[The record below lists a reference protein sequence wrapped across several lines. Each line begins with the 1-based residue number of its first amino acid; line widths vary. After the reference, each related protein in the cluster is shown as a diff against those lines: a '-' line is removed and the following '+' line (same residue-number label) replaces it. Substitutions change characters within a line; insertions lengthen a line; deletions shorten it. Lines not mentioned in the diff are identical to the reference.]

1 MNYAWVIDQTKC
13 IGCHACSTACKSEND
28 VPLGVHRTWVK
39 NVEVGGFPN
48 VRRHFAVLRCNHCAD
63 PPCVHI
69 CPVSAMYQRADGI
82 VDIAHDRCIG
92 CKACMQACPYDAIHM
107 DPSDDTAAKCHF
119 CAHRVDRGL
128 LPACVVVCPVE
139 ALVFGDLDDANS
151 RVSRIV
157 GSTPV
162 TVRRPE
168 QGTRPKAFY
177 VGAHQAT
184 LDPLA
189 AVHENAYMWSE
200 RRPGTAKDNSHAF
213 SVWRFLEG
221 NGHHAETTAREM
233 GGTSRSSRPPRDR
246 MPKARVAYDV
256 HHEITWKGK
265 VSAYLWTKSIAA
277 GAAFVAAVGL
287 IFGSGDAGQL
297 FGTAAPV
304 IALVFLAATGALLV
318 ADLKRPERFLFVLL
332 RPQWRSWLAK
342 GAYIITVFG
351 GLLTLWL
358 AFAILGWPVP
368 AYFLGAT
375 ALAGAAT
382 AVYTAFLFGQC
393 EARDLWQTPLLG
405 VALLL
410 QMLVAGAGA
419 LAIASMVW
427 DTPPNAFVLLRW
439 IMVGSLVGH
448 VAAVFLGEVVAR
460 HGSSNAAAAAH
471 VMTHGTYAPLFW
483 TGVSIGAVVPVVL
496 LMASGSPGVIIGS
509 AVLSLA
515 GLLAYEHAFV
525 MSGQSVPIS

>member
-39 NVEVGGFPN
+39 NVEVGQFPH

-107 DPSDDTAAKCHF
+107 DPADDTAAKCHF

-139 ALVFGDLDDANS
+139 ALVFGDLDDEAS
-151 RVSRIV
+151 RVSRIL
-157 GSTPV
+157 GTTPV
-162 TVRRPE
+162 SVRRPE

-177 VGAHQAT
+177 VGAHQAA

-189 AVHENAYMWSE
+189 AVHENTYMWSE
-200 RRPGTAKDNSHAF
+200 RRTGTAKDGARDF
-213 SVWRFLEG
+213 SVWAFLDADGRHTAAHHTRPAG
-221 NGHHAETTAREM
+221 NR
-233 GGTSRSSRPPRDR
+233 SRRPARDR

-256 HHEITWKGK
+256 HHEITWRGK

-277 GAAFVAAVGL
+277 GAAFVAAVALLSRTTQADALHQTLAPL
-287 IFGSGDAGQL
+287 IAM
-297 FGTAAPV
+297 A
-304 IALVFLAATGALLV
+304 FLAVTGVLLV
-318 ADLKRPERFLFVLL
+318 ADLKRPERFLYVLL

-342 GAYIITVFG
+342 GAYIITAFAA
-351 GLLTLWL
+351 LLTVWL
-358 AFAILGWPVP
+358 VLIALGVGLPAAFLAV
-368 AYFLGAT
+368 T
-375 ALAGAAT
+375 AVAAAAT
-382 AVYTAFLFGQC
+382 AVYTAFLFAQC

-405 VALLL
+405 VTLLL
-410 QMLVAGAGA
+410 QMTMAGAAVLTISSTLVPTSPESMAFLRWTLGGA
-419 LAIASMVW
+419 LA
-427 DTPPNAFVLLRW
+427 
-439 IMVGSLVGH
+439 GH
-448 VAAVFLGEVVAR
+448 LVAALLGEVVAR

-471 VMTHGTYAPLFW
+471 VLTRGRYAPWFW
-483 TGVSIGAVVPVVL
+483 SGILAGGAIPVALVAAGPAPTL
-496 LMASGSPGVIIGS
+496 QLSA

-515 GLLAYEHAFV
+515 GLLVYEHAFV
-525 MSGQSVPIS
+525 MAGQSVPIS